1 MDSIG
6 GPLSKSPPRTP
17 VKSTGK
23 ASVGASLSSS
33 AQPESETPGISP
45 LPSEITS
52 QPLLPGS
59 FFMDAEAGFF
69 MENIGFSASPPLTEF
84 EAFSTI
90 SPSSSFCEIPRTVPS
105 STGGGGDAENIAVPQ
120 PLERLQG
127 NPTPPFLSKTFDLVE
142 DPALDAI
149 ISWGVSGES
158 FVVWDPVDFA
168 KLVLPLNFKHNNF
181 SSFVRQLNTYGFRK
195 IDTDRWEFANE
206 AFQRGKKHLLKN
218 IQRRKSSQSQQIGV
232 YVQPSTEAGR
242 PIPEGEIQKL
252 RKEKGRLMQEVVE
265 LQQQQQGTLHHME
278 AVNQRLQ
285 SAEQRQKQ
293 MVSFLAKLVQNP
305 AFLARL
311 QQQKVNGEI
320 GSSRVRRK
328 FVKQHQYEMGKSDSS
343 MEERIVKYEP
353 DWSHLIT
360 TSVAQDLIPVPAGK
374 SQDFLSQDT
383 VAMIEQAGLSV
394 ESIPFGSDELIMPE
408 DLPVLQGFNKTL
420 EQVGEGLSRLGN
432 QDLKG
437 KNIISSPEERNP
449 EYVVSFP
456 EEITKEKMIS
466 ELSPGIERIVKKE
479 DIWSMGFDACASMS
493 VPSNELWGNPI
504 NYEVTDLEV
513 TGGLTDIW
521 DLGFLQEIE
530 GSGIDQWTIDK
541 SPSDEPKSRD
551 HKPKDDIPENMD
563 P

>member
-1 MDSIG
+1 
-6 GPLSKSPPRTP
+6 
-17 VKSTGK
+17 
-23 ASVGASLSSS
+23 
-33 AQPESETPGISP
+33 
-45 LPSEITS
+45 
-52 QPLLPGS
+52 
-59 FFMDAEAGFF
+59 MDAEAGFF
-69 MENIGFSASPPLTEF
+69 MENIGSSASPPPTEF
-84 EAFSTI
+84 EASSTI
-90 SPSSSFCEIPRTVPS
+90 SPLPSFCEIPRTVPS
-105 STGGGGDAENIAVPQ
+105 STGGGGGAENIGVPQ
-120 PLERLQG
+120 PLECLQG

-142 DPALDAI
+142 DPALDPI

-168 KLVLPLNFKHNNF
+168 RLVLPLNFKHNNF

-218 IQRRKSSQSQQIGV
+218 IQRRKSPQSQQIGV
-232 YVQPSTEAGR
+232 YIQPSTEAGR
-242 PIPEGEIQKL
+242 PVPEGEIQKL

-265 LQQQQQGTLHHME
+265 LQQQQQGTIHHME

-285 SAEQRQKQ
+285 TAEQRQKQ

-311 QQQKVNGEI
+311 QQQKVKGEI

-343 MEERIVKYEP
+343 MEGRTVKYQP
-353 DWSHLIT
+353 DWRHLIT
-360 TSVAQDLIPVPAGK
+360 PSVAQDLNPVPAGK
-374 SQDFLSQDT
+374 SQDSLSQDM
-383 VAMIEQAGLSV
+383 VAMIEQAGLGV
-394 ESIPFGSDELIMPE
+394 ESIPFGSDELVMPE

-420 EQVGEGLSRLGN
+420 KQVGEGSSRLGN

-437 KNIISSPEERNP
+437 ENSKSSQEEANP
-449 EYVVSFP
+449 EYFVSFP

-466 ELSPGIERIVKKE
+466 ELSPGIESIVKKE
-479 DIWSMGFDACASMS
+479 DIWSMGFDACTGMS

-530 GSGIDQWTIDK
+530 GSGIDKWTIDE
-541 SPSDEPKSRD
+541 SPSNEPESRD
-551 HKPKDDIPENMD
+551 HKPKDDIPENRD